1 LEPVLGKIGG
11 KYKLFLLTA
20 GVISIIF
27 IFCFYIFLPQR
38 AYIAELNTQ
47 IQGKQQQVKA
57 IESFVLYHP
66 DVDQYIEELERT
78 LIQADCALPDQLN
91 SSDFMVQIEQISKA
105 CGLQL
110 LQIKPSPVVNQ
121 NGYRQIPLEINTRGT
136 FFQTI
141 NFLTRLEGIP
151 RFNAVTSIN
160 MQLQQNLLET
170 KMIVVIFSYGIAVIP
185 QN

>member
-1 LEPVLGKIGG
+1 VELALGKIEE
-11 KYKLFLLTA
+11 KYRFFLLVA
-20 GVISIIF
+20 GVITIIL

-38 AYIAELNTQ
+38 AYIDALNTQ
-47 IQGKQQQVKA
+47 IQGRQQQLKV
-57 IESFVLYHP
+57 IESFVLNHP
-66 DVDQYIEELERT
+66 DVDQYIEELEQT
-78 LIQADCALPDQLN
+78 LTQADCALPDQLN

-110 LQIKPSPVVNQ
+110 LQIKPAPVVNQ

-141 NFLTRLEGIP
+141 NFLTKLEGIP
-151 RFNAVTSIN
+151 RFNAVTSID
-160 MQLQQNLLET
+160 MQLRQNLLET
-170 KMIVVIFSYGIAVIP
+170 KMIVVIYSYGVAVIP